1 MTRFFLF
8 VILIVNLS
16 CNKEEVYSKEALLKL
31 AQVADPSVTLI
42 LPRSMTDGVQC
53 TDYPEGCLSAHIV
66 RVKQLDLIAVE
77 FLSQKDAIYAAK
89 KVRGYYLRNWLLDD
103 VKGEPLLEKF
113 VTEKLKAKVP

>member
-31 AQVADPSVTLI
+31 AQAADPSVTLI
-42 LPRSMTDGVQC
+42 LPRSMTDGVHC

-77 FLSQKDAIYAAK
+77 FFSQKDAIYAAK

-113 VTEKLKAKVP
+113 VTEKLKAQVP